1 MNTWF
6 IGCFSKKIKLSLSQ
20 KRLFVSWICWCC
32 NYAFFLSRML
42 HLRAFLS
49 RMSWLRAFW
58 RWILRRIF
66 GRNPQKYA
74 EFWQKI
80 CGKSWPLEP
89 LIQTHA
95 QKLNETCLNL
105 SKGIPPHLPSNKP
118 CSLVGGPMSH
128 HFAGISEM
136 MSLHCKISLFLDS
149 KSLLVHAQCPVELF
163 CRSICKRK
171 AKEAWGNFNSIAFV
185 CLSVTFPSQFGEVF
199 FFRDFRG
206 GPVWKQLLT
215 GWHLELFGG
224 GQSGT

>member
-1 MNTWF
+1 MCGEGVMF
-6 IGCFSKKIKLSLSQ
+6 YCIIA
-20 KRLFVSWICWCC
+20 ICSH
-32 NYAFFLSRML
+32 SRPAM
-42 HLRAFLS
+42 
-49 RMSWLRAFW
+49 
-58 RWILRRIF
+58 I
-66 GRNPQKYA
+66 
-74 EFWQKI
+74 
-80 CGKSWPLEP
+80 
-89 LIQTHA
+89 IQTHA

-224 GQSGT
+224 ASLTPRDFRGGPVGIL

>member
-6 IGCFSKKIKLSLSQ
+6 IGCFSQKIKLSLSQ

-89 LIQTHA
+89 LLVI
-95 QKLNETCLNL
+95 L
-105 SKGIPPHLPSNKP
+105 SPRQPVWHKGANMSRYPWPSFSDPSLLPSPTIFLLSFIIFNRLSRIKHTT
-118 CSLVGGPMSH
+118 LIIH
-128 HFAGISEM
+128 HLI
-136 MSLHCKISLFLDS
+136 FLDVFQY
-149 KSLLVHAQCPVELF
+149 KDKDKDVEL
-163 CRSICKRK
+163 RI
-171 AKEAWGNFNSIAFV
+171 GGGM
-185 CLSVTFPSQFGEVF
+185 LGGEVM
-199 FFRDFRG
+199 
-206 GPVWKQLLT
+206 
-215 GWHLELFGG
+215 GWEVHVV
-224 GQSGT
+224 

>member
-6 IGCFSKKIKLSLSQ
+6 TGRFSQKIKLSLSQ

-89 LIQTHA
+89 LKTSFEKMSWFEYWKHA
-95 QKLNETCLNL
+95 FLKVIKVSCKVLYQHCMLLRYVGIVFWMQKNQRN
-105 SKGIPPHLPSNKP
+105 SSN
-118 CSLVGGPMSH
+118 GQ
-128 HFAGISEM
+128 F
-136 MSLHCKISLFLDS
+136 HCFHY
-149 KSLLVHAQCPVELF
+149 V
-163 CRSICKRK
+163 R
-171 AKEAWGNFNSIAFV
+171 
-185 CLSVTFPSQFGEVF
+185 
-199 FFRDFRG
+199 
-206 GPVWKQLLT
+206 
-215 GWHLELFGG
+215 
-224 GQSGT
+224 

>member
-1 MNTWF
+1 M
-6 IGCFSKKIKLSLSQ
+6 I
-20 KRLFVSWICWCC
+20 
-32 NYAFFLSRML
+32 
-42 HLRAFLS
+42 
-49 RMSWLRAFW
+49 
-58 RWILRRIF
+58 
-66 GRNPQKYA
+66 
-74 EFWQKI
+74 
-80 CGKSWPLEP
+80 
-89 LIQTHA
+89 IQTHA

-206 GPVWKQLLT
+206 GASLKAITYRLTLRTFWGGPV
-215 GWHLELFGG
+215 WHLEILGG
-224 GQSGT
+224 GQSGYSNFFWKNLVTGRHLEILGGGELKKTPCIFHQNWTWEWPPTPPFEQC